1 MRRLGFGAAVAAA
14 SVATKASVQAQEVDP
29 PEPGWIEL
37 ERPHTPDTTRAFYP
51 AALSGDG
58 HIVVGREWYTD
69 TEDGIGVSRAAM
81 WNRGSLSWLAEPS
94 RSGYVP
100 PHALAYAINR
110 DGSVIGGLAS
120 LPDPNDGPLNGA
132 CMWYE
137 GSPLHVQSYPGM
149 QPVFITGVN
158 SLGSTMV
165 GRALIGKDET
175 AAFSIRLGVFRLL
188 EPLTGAAGEATAVSV
203 SHDGRVVVGFST
215 NESGMAEAVRWV
227 DGEVESLGVLPWWA
241 TASYAIDTNQDGTV
255 IVGRIMASTAAMHF
269 RWENGAYE
277 ILEGLDPIGPVDVP
291 YARTIRTNADGSVA
305 VGGFNDR
312 AFYWTRAGGTR
323 PLRTVAIESG
333 IAIPCCTRLLNALD
347 VSDDGRTIL
356 VRGRGRDLVIT
367 LGHEDIPGDA
377 NGDGAVDLQDLN
389 LLLSDFG
396 LESIG
401 GDLNGDGVVDLQD
414 LNLLL
419 QHFGS

>member
-1 MRRLGFGAAVAAA
+1 MKRSLISLTLAAA
-14 SVATKASVQAQEVDP
+14 LPFSAM
-29 PEPGWIEL
+29 
-37 ERPHTPDTTRAFYP
+37 
-51 AALSGDG
+51 AA
-58 HIVVGREWYTD
+58 
-69 TEDGIGVSRAAM
+69 DGISYNYIEG
-81 WNRGSLSWLAEPS
+81 
-94 RSGYVP
+94 GY
-100 PHALAYAINR
+100 A
-110 DGSVIGGLAS
+110 
-120 LPDPNDGPLNGA
+120 
-132 CMWYE
+132 
-137 GSPLHVQSYPGM
+137 
-149 QPVFITGVN
+149 
-158 SLGSTMV
+158 
-165 GRALIGKDET
+165 
-175 AAFSIRLGVFRLL
+175 
-188 EPLTGAAGEATAVSV
+188 
-203 SHDGRVVVGFST
+203 
-215 NESGMAEAVRWV
+215 
-227 DGEVESLGVLPWWA
+227 
-241 TASYAIDTNQDGTV
+241 
-255 IVGRIMASTAAMHF
+255 
-269 RWENGAYE
+269 
-277 ILEGLDPIGPVDVP
+277 
-291 YARTIRTNADGSVA
+291 RTNADGSVA

-396 LESIG
+396 LESTG

>member
-14 SVATKASVQAQEVDP
+14 SVATKTSVQAQEFDP

-37 ERPHTPDTTRAFYP
+37 ERPSTPDATRAFYP

-58 HIVVGREWYTD
+58 HIVVGREWYSD
-69 TEDGIGVSRAAM
+69 SEDGIAVSRAAM
-81 WNRGSLSWLAEPS
+81 WNRGTLTWLSEPS

-100 PHALAYAINR
+100 AHALAYAINR

-120 LPDPNDGPLNGA
+120 LPDPPERSLNGA

-137 GSPLHVQSYPGM
+137 GTPLHVQAYPGM

-158 SLGSTMV
+158 STGSTMV
-165 GRALIGKDET
+165 GRAHVGEDEN

-203 SHDGRVVVGFST
+203 SQNGRVVVGYST
-215 NESGMAEAVRWV
+215 NDSGMDEAVRWV
-227 DGEVESLGVLPWWA
+227 DGEVQSLGVLPWWA
-241 TASYAIDTNQDGTV
+241 SASYATDTNQDGSV
-255 IVGRIMASTAAMHF
+255 VVGRIMATDVAMHF
-269 RWENGAYE
+269 RWENGEYE
-277 ILEGLDPIGPVDVP
+277 VLEGLEPIGPVDVP
-291 YARTIRTNADGSVA
+291 YARTVRTNADGSVV

-312 AFYWTRAGGTR
+312 AFYWTHEGGMR

-333 IAIPCCTRLLNALD
+333 IAIPCCTRFLNALD
-347 VSDDGRTIL
+347 VSDDGRTVL
-356 VRGRGRDLVIT
+356 VRGRGRDLVVT
-367 LGHEDIPGDA
+367 LGEDAVPGDA
-377 NGDGAVDLQDLN
+377 NGDGNVDLQDLN
-389 LLLSDFG
+389 LLMSAFG
-396 LESIG
+396 IESG
-401 GDLNGDGVVDLQD
+401 NGDLNGDGIVDLRD

-419 QHFGS
+419 QHFGD